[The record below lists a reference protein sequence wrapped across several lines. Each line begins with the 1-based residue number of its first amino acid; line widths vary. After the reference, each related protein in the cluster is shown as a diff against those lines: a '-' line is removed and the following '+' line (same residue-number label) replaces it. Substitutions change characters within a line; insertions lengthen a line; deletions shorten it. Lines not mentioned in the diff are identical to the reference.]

1 MNNQDPILDAAEQLD
16 REQQPM
22 RDLWPDIAAR
32 LDERAQPVVAPSRH
46 RPSNWRRPRTWLAA
60 AAVLTA
66 IILAPRGWQQD
77 TLPADVASLDHDYA
91 TARADLISVME
102 NRCLTMPATACAPF
116 LNGLAIL
123 DRTAEGLSTAL
134 AAMPADAPER
144 PTLVANYR
152 STLDRT
158 RSLHS
163 RAARLR

>member
-1 MNNQDPILDAAEQLD
+1 MNDHDPILDAAAQLD
-16 REQQPM
+16 REQLPA

-32 LDERAQPVVAPSRH
+32 LDERERPVVTPSRR
-46 RPSNWRRPRTWLAA
+46 RPNTWRRPRTWLAA

-66 IILAPRGWQQD
+66 VILAPRGWQQD
-77 TLPADVASLDHDYA
+77 AVPADVASLDHDYA

-102 NRCLTMPATACAPF
+102 NRCLTMPATSCAPF

-144 PTLVANYR
+144 PTLVASYL

-158 RSLHS
+158 RSLRS